1 MGFFLGSNG
10 TVNALS
16 DRFQVQPIIP
26 VLRHDLVLVV
36 DDFIRRLVAPLLVKL
51 PLPHLSR
58 SQVLLVVIHQ
68 SVVVFTALLNFVS
81 ELGMLVSD
89 ADLLLQSYLLVLE
102 LTEAVFQHESL
113 KDETHE
119 DCWNHTLII
128 HFELTYLNLLL
139 L

>member
-16 DRFQVQPIIP
+16 DGFQVQPIIP
-26 VLRHDLVLVV
+26 VLRHNLVLVV

-81 ELGMLVSD
+81 EL
-89 ADLLLQSYLLVLE
+89 
-102 LTEAVFQHESL
+102 
-113 KDETHE
+113 
-119 DCWNHTLII
+119 
-128 HFELTYLNLLL
+128 
-139 L
+139 